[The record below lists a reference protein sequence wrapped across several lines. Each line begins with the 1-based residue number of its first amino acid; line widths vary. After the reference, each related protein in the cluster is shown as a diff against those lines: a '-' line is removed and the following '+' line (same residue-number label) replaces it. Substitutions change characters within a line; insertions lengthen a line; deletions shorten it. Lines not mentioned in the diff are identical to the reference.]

1 MANILEARQLTKRF
15 GGLLAND
22 QVDFH
27 VAQGEIVGLIGP
39 NGAGKTTFF
48 NVLTGFYKPD
58 GGRVLFKGQDVT
70 GRSPEWLCVH
80 GLTRTFQVV
89 KTLKGMTVL
98 ENVMVAAFVHARS
111 TGEARRK
118 AEEVLRFGG
127 LYEKRH
133 MLAGGL
139 TIADKKRLEMLR
151 ALATEPDLLL
161 LDEAMAGLNPTEVQE
176 AVALVRRINQQGVT
190 IVLVEHVME
199 VVMPL
204 SERVVVLA
212 GGKKIAEGPPAA
224 IAHDP
229 VVIEA
234 YLGEK
239 YARRRQALG
248 EL

>member
-1 MANILEARQLTKRF
+1 MKLLETRGLTKRF
-15 GGLLAND
+15 GGLLANNN
-22 QVDFH
+22 VDFY
-27 VAQGEIVGLIGP
+27 VDKGEMVGLIGP

-58 GGRVLFKGQDVT
+58 GGQVLFKGQSV
-70 GRSPEWLCVH
+70 GGKSPEWLCAR

-89 KTLKGMTVL
+89 KTLKGMSVL
-98 ENVMVAAFVHARS
+98 ENVMVGAFVHARNAS
-111 TGEARRK
+111 EARRK
-118 AEEVLRFGG
+118 SEEILRFGG
-127 LYEKRH
+127 LYEKKD
-133 MLAGGL
+133 MQAGGL

-161 LDEAMAGLNPTEVQE
+161 LDEAMAGLNPSEVQE
-176 AVALVRRINQQGVT
+176 AVALVRRIHQEGVT
-190 IVLVEHVME
+190 IILVEHVME

-204 SERVVVLA
+204 SQRVVVLA
-212 GGKKIAEGPPAA
+212 GGEKIAEGPPDV

-229 VVIEA
+229 VVIQA

>member
-1 MANILEARQLTKRF
+1 MRLLETQGLTKRF
-15 GGLLAND
+15 GGLLANNRI
-22 QVDFH
+22 DFH
-27 VAQGEIVGLIGP
+27 VEQGEMVGLIGP

-58 GGRVLFKGQDVT
+58 AGRVLFKGQDVT
-70 GRSPEWLCVH
+70 GKPPEWLCAH

-89 KTLKGMTVL
+89 KTMKGMTVL
-98 ENVMVAAFVHARS
+98 ENVMIGAFVHARS

-118 AEEVLRFGG
+118 AEEILRFGG
-127 LYEKRH
+127 LFEKKDL
-133 MLAGGL
+133 LAGAL

-161 LDEAMAGLNPTEVQE
+161 LDEAMAGLNPSEVQE

-204 SERVVVLA
+204 SQRVVVLA
-212 GGKKIAEGPPAA
+212 RGEKIAEGPPEI

-239 YARRRQALG
+239 YARRRQAVG

>member
-1 MANILEARQLTKRF
+1 MRLLETQGLTKRF
-15 GGLLAND
+15 GGLLANNR
-22 QVDFH
+22 VDFH
-27 VAQGEIVGLIGP
+27 VEKGEMVGLIGP

-58 GGRVLFKGQDVT
+58 DGRVLFKGQDVT
-70 GRSPEWLCVH
+70 GKPPEWLCAH

-98 ENVMVAAFVHARS
+98 ENVMIGAFVHARS
-111 TGEARRK
+111 TGEARHK
-118 AEEVLRFGG
+118 AEEILRFGG
-127 LYEKRH
+127 LYEKKD
-133 MLAGGL
+133 MLAGAL

-161 LDEAMAGLNPTEVQE
+161 LDEAMAGLNPSEVQE
-176 AVALVRRINQQGVT
+176 AVALVRRINQEGVT

-204 SERVVVLA
+204 SQRVVVLA
-212 GGKKIAEGPPAA
+212 RGEKIAEGPPEA

-239 YARRRQALG
+239 YARRRESLG

>member
-1 MANILEARQLTKRF
+1 MRLLETQGLTKRF
-15 GGLLAND
+15 GGLLANNRI
-22 QVDFH
+22 DFH
-27 VAQGEIVGLIGP
+27 VEQGEMVGLIGP

-48 NVLTGFYKPD
+48 HVLTGFYKPD
-58 GGRVLFKGQDVT
+58 AGRVLFKGQDVT
-70 GRSPEWLCVH
+70 GKPPEWLCAH

-98 ENVMVAAFVHARS
+98 ENVMIGAFVHARS

-118 AEEVLRFGG
+118 AEEILRFGG
-127 LYEKRH
+127 LYEKKD
-133 MLAGGL
+133 MLAGAL

-151 ALATEPDLLL
+151 ALATEPELLL
-161 LDEAMAGLNPTEVQE
+161 LDEAMAGLNPSEVQE
-176 AVALVRRINQQGVT
+176 AVALVRRINQEGVT

-204 SERVVVLA
+204 SQRVIVLA
-212 GGKKIAEGPPAA
+212 RGEKIAEGPPEA

-239 YARRRQALG
+239 YARRREALG